1 MDGVGPLVVG
11 GQGSLEFK
19 RVVAASLW
27 VTARLSLARSLDSE
41 CPGGANSSLQTHG
54 HLLSDQP

>member
-1 MDGVGPLVVG
+1 MG

-19 RVVAASLW
+19 RVMATSLW
-27 VTARLSLARSLDSE
+27 VTARLSLAGSLDSE
-41 CPGGANSSLQTHG
+41 CPVGANPSLQTHG

>member
-1 MDGVGPLVVG
+1 MDGVGPLVMG

-41 CPGGANSSLQTHG
+41 CPGGANSSLQTRG

>member
-1 MDGVGPLVVG
+1 MDGAGPLVVG

-19 RVVAASLW
+19 RVMATSLW
-27 VTARLSLARSLDSE
+27 VTARLSLAGSLDSE
-41 CPGGANSSLQTHG
+41 CPVGANPSLQTHG